1 MKKILLSAL
10 IVAFSLACQKEEME
24 GVIKLDALYDNV
36 IELPAEAGS
45 MNVML
50 ECNTQWRMEF
60 PSSVA
65 TWFSTDLHGG
75 KPERRYFT
83 VTHAANTSMSPRT
96 CNLKLY
102 TADGKDV
109 RTIRFRQLPS
119 KDYITLSEQTVVA
132 MTPGEYAVD
141 FLTSLVSVTDIEA
154 STDVDWIGLK
164 EMAEGDTSVV
174 FTVAPMPSVKKE
186 PRTGC
191 IYLSYTDGN
200 ARTCG
205 DTLLVRQLS
214 TNFENAEQI
223 SFSKAKEILSKGGLI
238 EDNVYVEG
246 NVTAYGN
253 AANYKASIHEPCI
266 SGYRYIIQDSEGSA
280 LVFES
285 GQDLDKVERNNLVK
299 IRLQGLQTRN
309 YKDSGFSYSVFS
321 QLEPGHIIS
330 SEAGSFTPPVRK
342 ISELTYSDVF
352 SLVQLSGVEI
362 APVEGAFTNF
372 KETSPVKIT
381 SGSAPKSSAYTLHY
395 SYRGGYIDWM
405 KSYPLYF
412 RFYPTPLID
421 SDGNV
426 MYMHVSPTDP
436 QCHTSYPQ
444 GRGTVTGLVVRE
456 GLSNF
461 DLSASVLGI
470 RPLDCEADI
479 SLDGTPSEVL
489 VNFEFHHKSGSIPDR
504 SYIREIEGQDRWLP
518 TAKNA
523 ANDRCTFSR
532 VGSIK
537 IAATYSGPTQLG
549 FQDKFRGDEGV
560 DLSNGNNFRKSGIT
574 TQVLAN
580 TTATFL
586 LDSLCTEGCTGQL
599 YLVIET
605 NADRSLAANP
615 IRSRIHYN
623 ICGTDEWIEVPD
635 SEIKFLSQ
643 FDRAGSTES
652 NYRESVHVPGMKIFA
667 VPLPEEVNGQEYV
680 SLKVEQVMP
689 QTSTKTLR
697 IGSVTV
703 KCLN

>member
-1 MKKILLSAL
+1 MKKILLSVL
-10 IVAFSLACQKEEME
+10 IVAFSLACQKEERI

-50 ECNTQWRMEF
+50 ECNTQWRIEF

-83 VTHAANTSMSPRT
+83 VTHTANASMSPRT
-96 CNLKLY
+96 CSLKIY
-102 TADGKDV
+102 TTDGNDSKV
-109 RTIRFRQLPS
+109 IRFRQLPS

-141 FLTSLVSVTDIEA
+141 FLTSLVSVTEIVA

-186 PRTGC
+186 PRTGS

-200 ARTCG
+200 ARICG

-214 TNFENAEQI
+214 TNFENAELI
-223 SFSKAKEILSKGGLI
+223 SISRAKEILSRGGLI

-253 AANYKASIHEPCI
+253 AVNYKASIHEPCI
-266 SGYRYIIQDSEGSA
+266 SGYRYIIQDSDGNA
-280 LVFES
+280 VVFES
-285 GQDLDKVERNNLVK
+285 GQNLSMKRNALVQ
-299 IRLQGLQTRN
+299 IRLQGLKTRN
-309 YKDSGFSYSVFS
+309 YKDGGFSYSVFS
-321 QLEPGHIIS
+321 QLEPGHVVS
-330 SEAGSFTPPVRK
+330 SKDAPFTPPVKK

-362 APVEGAFTNF
+362 APIDGAYTNF

-381 SGSAPKSSAYTLHY
+381 SSSAPKSSAYTLHY

-405 KSYPLYF
+405 KSYPHYF

-426 MYMHVSPTDP
+426 MYLHVSPTDP

-461 DLSASVLGI
+461 DLSSSVLGI
-470 RPLDCEADI
+470 RPLDCGTDVV
-479 SLDGTPSEVL
+479 LDGAASDVL
-489 VNFEFHHKSGSIPDR
+489 VNFEFHHKNGSIPDR
-504 SYIREIEGQDRWLP
+504 NYIREIEGQDRWLP
-518 TAKNA
+518 TRKSA
-523 ANDRCTFSR
+523 ANDRCTFSK

-549 FQDKFRGDEGV
+549 FQDKFRGDEKV
-560 DLSNGNNFRKSGIT
+560 EQSDGNNFRMSGIT

-586 LDSLCTEGCTGQL
+586 LDSLCTQGCTGQL

-615 IRSRIHYN
+615 VRARIHYSVS
-623 ICGTDEWIEVPD
+623 GTDEWTEVPD

-652 NYRESVHVPGMKIFA
+652 NYRESVHVPGMKMFA
-667 VPLPEEVNGQEYV
+667 VPLPKEMNGQEWV

>member
-83 VTHAANTSMSPRT
+83 VTHTANTSMSPRT

-119 KDYITLSEQTVVA
+119 RDYITLSEQTVVA

-141 FLTSLVSVTDIEA
+141 FLTSLVPVTDIEA

-186 PRTGC
+186 PRTGS

-205 DTLLVRQLS
+205 DTLLVRQLA
-214 TNFENAEQI
+214 TNAENAEQI
-223 SFSKAKEILSKGGLI
+223 SLSEAKVLFSKGGLV
-238 EDNVYVEG
+238 EDNVYIEG
-246 NVTAYGN
+246 NVTAYGD
-253 AANYKASIHEPCI
+253 AANYRASIHEPCI

-285 GQDLDKVERNNLVK
+285 GQKLGMIRNGLVK

-321 QLEPGHIIS
+321 QLEPGHVIS
-330 SEAGSFTPPVRK
+330 SVAGSFTPPVRK

-381 SGSAPKSSAYTLHY
+381 SGSAPKSSAYVLHY

-461 DLSASVLGI
+461 DLSASALGI

-489 VNFEFHHKSGSIPDR
+489 VNFEFHHKIGSIPDR

-518 TAKNA
+518 TLTNA
-523 ANDRCTFSR
+523 ANDRCTFSK

-537 IAATYSGPTQLG
+537 IAATYSGPAQLG

-560 DLSNGNNFRKSGIT
+560 DMSNAKDLIEYMYPDLDVLQFPAWDTVPYDRVSPSREIVAKRVETLSR
-574 TQVLAN
+574 LA
-580 TTATFL
+580 L
-586 LDSLCTEGCTGQL
+586 SPMEKKGR
-599 YLVIET
+599 VIV
-605 NADRSLAANP
+605 
-615 IRSRIHYN
+615 
-623 ICGTDEWIEVPD
+623 CVK
-635 SEIKFLSQ
+635 KF
-643 FDRAGSTES
+643 
-652 NYRESVHVPGMKIFA
+652 I
-667 VPLPEEVNGQEYV
+667 
-680 SLKVEQVMP
+680 
-689 QTSTKTLR
+689 
-697 IGSVTV
+697 
-703 KCLN
+703 

>member
-1 MKKILLSAL
+1 MKKILLSVL
-10 IVAFSLACQKEEME
+10 IVAFSLACQKEERI

-50 ECNTQWRMEF
+50 ECNTQWRIEF

-83 VTHAANTSMSPRT
+83 VTHTANASMSPRT
-96 CNLKLY
+96 CSLKIY
-102 TADGKDV
+102 TTDGNDSKV
-109 RTIRFRQLPS
+109 IRFRQLPS

-141 FLTSLVSVTDIEA
+141 FLTSLVSVTEIVA

-186 PRTGC
+186 PRTGS

-200 ARTCG
+200 ARICG

-214 TNFENAEQI
+214 TNFENAELI
-223 SFSKAKEILSKGGLI
+223 SISRAKEILSRGGLI

-253 AANYKASIHEPCI
+253 AVNYKASIHEPCI
-266 SGYRYIIQDSEGSA
+266 SGYRYIIQDSEGNA
-280 LVFES
+280 VVFES
-285 GQDLDKVERNNLVK
+285 GQNLSMKRNALVQ
-299 IRLQGLQTRN
+299 IRLQGLKTRN
-309 YKDSGFSYSVFS
+309 YKDGGFSYSVFS
-321 QLEPGHIIS
+321 QLEPGHVVS
-330 SEAGSFTPPVRK
+330 SKDAPFTPPVKK

-362 APVEGAFTNF
+362 APIDGAYTNF

-381 SGSAPKSSAYTLHY
+381 SSSAPKSSAYTLHY

-405 KSYPLYF
+405 KSYPHYF

-426 MYMHVSPTDP
+426 MYLHVSPTDP

-461 DLSASVLGI
+461 DLSSSVLGI
-470 RPLDCEADI
+470 RPLDCGTDVV
-479 SLDGTPSEVL
+479 LDGAASDVL
-489 VNFEFHHKSGSIPDR
+489 VNFEFHHKNGSIPDR
-504 SYIREIEGQDRWLP
+504 NYIREIEGQDRWLP
-518 TAKNA
+518 TRKSA
-523 ANDRCTFSR
+523 ANDRCTFSK

-549 FQDKFRGDEGV
+549 FQDKFRGDEKV
-560 DLSNGNNFRKSGIT
+560 EQSDGNNFRMSGIT

-586 LDSLCTEGCTGQL
+586 LDSLCTQGCTGQL

-615 IRSRIHYN
+615 VRARIHYSVS
-623 ICGTDEWIEVPD
+623 GTDEWTEVPD

-652 NYRESVHVPGMKIFA
+652 NYRESVHVPGMKMFA
-667 VPLPEEVNGQEYV
+667 VPLPKEMNGQEWV

>member
-10 IVAFSLACQKEEME
+10 IVAFSLACQKEERI

-50 ECNTQWRMEF
+50 ECNTQWRIEY

-65 TWFSTDLHGG
+65 TWFSTDLQGG

-83 VTHAANTSMSPRT
+83 VTHTANASMSPRT
-96 CNLKLY
+96 CSLKIY
-102 TADGKDV
+102 TTDGNDSKV
-109 RTIRFRQLPS
+109 IRFRQLPS

-141 FLTSLVSVTDIEA
+141 FLTSLVSVTEIVA

-186 PRTGC
+186 PRTGS

-200 ARTCG
+200 ARICG

-214 TNFENAEQI
+214 TNFENAELI
-223 SFSKAKEILSKGGLI
+223 SISRAKEILSRGGLI

-253 AANYKASIHEPCI
+253 AANYCASIHEPCI

-285 GQDLDKVERNNLVK
+285 GQNLSMKRNALVQ
-299 IRLQGLQTRN
+299 IRLQGLKTRN
-309 YKDSGFSYSVFS
+309 YKDGGFSYSVFS
-321 QLEPGHIIS
+321 QLEPGHVVS
-330 SEAGSFTPPVRK
+330 SKDAPFTPPVKK

-362 APVEGAFTNF
+362 APIDGAYTNF

-381 SGSAPKSSAYTLHY
+381 SSSAPKSSAYTLHY

-405 KSYPLYF
+405 KSYPHYF

-426 MYMHVSPTDP
+426 MYLHVCPTDP

-456 GLSNF
+456 GLTNF
-461 DLSASVLGI
+461 DLSSSVLGI
-470 RPLDCEADI
+470 RPLDCGTDVV
-479 SLDGTPSEVL
+479 LDGAASDVL
-489 VNFEFHHKSGSIPDR
+489 VNFEFHHKNGSIPDR
-504 SYIREIEGQDRWLP
+504 NYIREIEGQDRWLP
-518 TAKNA
+518 TRKSA
-523 ANDRCTFSR
+523 ANDRCTFSK

-549 FQDKFRGDEGV
+549 FQDKFRGDEKV
-560 DLSNGNNFRKSGIT
+560 ELSDGNNFRMSGIT

-586 LDSLCTEGCTGQL
+586 LDSLCTQGCTGQL

-615 IRSRIHYN
+615 VRARIHYSVS
-623 ICGTDEWIEVPD
+623 GTDEWTEVPD

-652 NYRESVHVPGMKIFA
+652 NYREPVHVPGMKMFA
-667 VPLPEEVNGQEYV
+667 VPLPKEMNGQEWV

>member
-1 MKKILLSAL
+1 MKKILLSVL
-10 IVAFSLACQKEEME
+10 IVAFSLACQKEERI

-50 ECNTQWRMEF
+50 ECNTQWRIEF

-83 VTHAANTSMSPRT
+83 VTHTANASMSPRT
-96 CNLKLY
+96 CSLKIY
-102 TADGKDV
+102 TTDGNDSKV
-109 RTIRFRQLPS
+109 IRFRQLPS

-141 FLTSLVSVTDIEA
+141 FLTSLVSVTEIVA

-186 PRTGC
+186 PRTGS

-200 ARTCG
+200 ARICG

-214 TNFENAEQI
+214 TNFENAELI
-223 SFSKAKEILSKGGLI
+223 SISRAKEILSRGGLI

-253 AANYKASIHEPCI
+253 AVNYKASIHEPCI
-266 SGYRYIIQDSEGSA
+266 SGYRYIIQDSDGNA
-280 LVFES
+280 VVFES
-285 GQDLDKVERNNLVK
+285 GQNLSMKRNALVQ
-299 IRLQGLQTRN
+299 IRLQGLKTRN
-309 YKDSGFSYSVFS
+309 YKDGGFSYSVFS
-321 QLEPGHIIS
+321 QLEPGHVVS
-330 SEAGSFTPPVRK
+330 SKDAPFTPPVKK

-362 APVEGAFTNF
+362 APIDGAYTNF

-381 SGSAPKSSAYTLHY
+381 SSSAPKSSAYTLHY

-405 KSYPLYF
+405 KSYPHYF

-426 MYMHVSPTDP
+426 MYLHVSPTDP

-444 GRGTVTGLVVRE
+444 GRGAVTGLVVRE

-461 DLSASVLGI
+461 DLSSSVLGI
-470 RPLDCEADI
+470 RPLDCGTDVV
-479 SLDGTPSEVL
+479 LDGAASDVL
-489 VNFEFHHKSGSIPDR
+489 VNFEFHHKNGSIPDR
-504 SYIREIEGQDRWLP
+504 NYIREIEGQDRWLP
-518 TAKNA
+518 TRKSA
-523 ANDRCTFSR
+523 ANDRCTFSK

-549 FQDKFRGDEGV
+549 FQDKFRGDEKV
-560 DLSNGNNFRKSGIT
+560 EQSDGNNFRMSGIT

-586 LDSLCTEGCTGQL
+586 LDSLCTQGCTGQL

-615 IRSRIHYN
+615 IRSKIHYN

-643 FDRAGSTES
+643 FDRAGSTEN
-652 NYRESVHVPGMKIFA
+652 NYRESVHVPGMKMFA
-667 VPLPEEVNGQEYV
+667 VPLPKEMNGQEWV